1 MVTDNK
7 KKKRFSTSKL
17 ILWATFLM
25 CVEIILFCEYAII
38 YLEDASSIYALIG
51 APVAFIP
58 IVIGYFVKSKAEN
71 TSGGLVYE
79 STMAE
84 LNSSTNYEVKIDEEL
99 DFIID
104 EELVN
109 EE

>member
-1 MVTDNK
+1 MTNK
-7 KKKRFSTSKL
+7 KKKKNKKKFSTSKL

-25 CVEIILFCEYAII
+25 CIEIIIFCQYAII
-38 YLEDASSIYALIG
+38 RLEDASSIYALIG

-58 IVIGYFVKSKAEN
+58 VVIGYFVKSKAEN

-84 LNSSTNYEVKIDEEL
+84 LNSVVDYSVEEP

-104 EELVN
+104 DGLVN

>member
-1 MVTDNK
+1 MSNK
-7 KKKRFSTSKL
+7 KKKNNKKKFSTSKL

-25 CVEIILFCEYAII
+25 CVEIIVFCQYAII
-38 YLEDASSIYALIG
+38 YLKDASSIYALIG

-58 IVIGYFVKSKAEN
+58 VVIGYFFKSKAEN

-84 LNSSTNYEVKIDEEL
+84 LNSGVDYSADELE
-99 DFIID
+99 FITD